1 MAKDL
6 LFEIG
11 TEEIPARFMPGALT
25 QFADLARK
33 ALADRRIAY
42 GTLKTLGTPR
52 RLALIITD
60 VAEEQADQ
68 TTKKK
73 GPSLKLAYDA
83 AGKPSKA
90 VEGFARG
97 AGVAVA
103 DLINEDGYVY
113 AVIHDAGKPVVG
125 LLPELMLGLA
135 ESLTFPKN
143 MRWGDRDL
151 KFVRPVHWLVALF
164 GEEIVPV
171 DMAGIQSG
179 RISRGHRVLGASAVV
194 IPTAADYIAQMRNNF
209 VIVDQEERRA
219 LIRSQVE
226 ELAPSP

>member
-42 GTLKTLGTPR
+42 GTLKTMGTPR
-52 RLALIITD
+52 RLALIVTD

-83 AGKPSKA
+83 AMAGGSMPTVYNAANEKA
-90 VEGFARG
+90 VGLFLQRRIDFLTIPEMIEA
-97 AGVAVA
+97 AMA
-103 DLINEDGYVY
+103 EHS
-113 AVIHDAGKPVVG
+113 VIDEPNVD
-125 LLPELMLGLA
+125 EILA
-135 ESLTFPKN
+135 TEATTYEMIES
-143 MRWGDRDL
+143 RWH
-151 KFVRPVHWLVALF
+151 F
-164 GEEIVPV
+164 
-171 DMAGIQSG
+171 
-179 RISRGHRVLGASAVV
+179 
-194 IPTAADYIAQMRNNF
+194 
-209 VIVDQEERRA
+209 
-219 LIRSQVE
+219 
-226 ELAPSP
+226 

>member
-103 DLINEDGYVY
+103 DLIDEDGYVY
-113 AVIHDAGKPVVG
+113 AVIHDAGKPV
-125 LLPELMLGLA
+125 
-135 ESLTFPKN
+135 
-143 MRWGDRDL
+143 
-151 KFVRPVHWLVALF
+151 
-164 GEEIVPV
+164 
-171 DMAGIQSG
+171 
-179 RISRGHRVLGASAVV
+179 
-194 IPTAADYIAQMRNNF
+194 
-209 VIVDQEERRA
+209 
-219 LIRSQVE
+219 
-226 ELAPSP
+226 